1 MIDVVYFA
9 RSVCED
15 NMKTLLI
22 ALSLS
27 LAASSAALA
36 CTAEELQAK
45 ATEVSTK
52 MQALAAKDPQ
62 KASEIGSKLASVQTT
77 QATDMEGACKVYD
90 ELSAELEK
98 AE

>member
-1 MIDVVYFA
+1 MIAIVNFS
-9 RSVCED
+9 RSLGED

-22 ALSLS
+22 AFSLS

-62 KASEIGSKLASVQTT
+62 KASEISSKLASVQTT
-77 QATDMEGACKVYD
+77 QVTDMEGACKVYE

>member
-1 MIDVVYFA
+1 
-9 RSVCED
+9 
-15 NMKTLLI
+15 MKTVLL

-36 CTAEELQAK
+36 CTAEDLQAK

-52 MQALAAKDPQ
+52 MQALAAKNPQ
-62 KASEIGSKLASVQTT
+62 KASEIGAKLASVQSTQTT
-77 QATDMEGACKVYD
+77 DLEGACKVYD